1 LKISGYLLE
10 ASIYVH
16 ADFQRSVTFRS
27 KMTAKLRKDPLN
39 FLMGV
44 FFLQCCAPLKPA
56 LWFHCAALPV
66 RGDNIVFLPL

>member
-39 FLMGV
+39 FLRSV
-44 FFLQCCAPLKPA
+44 LNFTKNVNVHSF
-56 LWFHCAALPV
+56 
-66 RGDNIVFLPL
+66 